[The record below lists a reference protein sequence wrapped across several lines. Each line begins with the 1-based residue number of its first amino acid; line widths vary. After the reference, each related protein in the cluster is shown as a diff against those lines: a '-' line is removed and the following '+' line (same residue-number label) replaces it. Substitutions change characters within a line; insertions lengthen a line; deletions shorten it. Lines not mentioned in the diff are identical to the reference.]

1 LRKRNLVAEHSRTVN
16 HLRITSSALEEC
28 LDRVVAASGFLAKHR
43 CLPEGRGIGLACS
56 AYLCGAGLPIY
67 WNGLPH
73 TTVHLQADRG
83 GGVTAACGATD
94 IGQGSD
100 SVLAWTVAEVL
111 GLDPG
116 DVRVMTAD
124 TALRAVDL
132 GSYSSRV
139 TFMMGN
145 AAIRAARALRELVL
159 EAVAADRGIPL
170 GTLDVR
176 RGRVVQDGGTP
187 VVSWAEA
194 VGVAE
199 ARGRPAT
206 ASGSYAPPPVAGPYK
221 GSGVGPSP
229 AYSYSAGVVELEVDR
244 ETGVVTP
251 LEIWLAH
258 DVGRAI
264 NPQLV
269 EGQIEGGVYMGLGE
283 ALYEEQAFR
292 GDLHAGPSLLDY
304 KTPTAVDLP
313 VIHSI
318 LVERP
323 DPEGPFGAKEAG
335 QGPLLPVPPAVANAV
350 YDAVGVRIDEV
361 PITPDK
367 ILRALQSRARG
378 GPARFGPA
386 RFPGVAYPVPVVVPP
401 PPNVGP
407 A

>member
-1 LRKRNLVAEHSRTVN
+1 
-16 HLRITSSALEEC
+16 
-28 LDRVVAASGFLAKHR
+28 
-43 CLPEGRGIGLACS
+43 
-56 AYLCGAGLPIY
+56 
-67 WNGLPH
+67 
-73 TTVHLQADRG
+73 
-83 GGVTAACGATD
+83 
-94 IGQGSD
+94 
-100 SVLAWTVAEVL
+100 
-111 GLDPG
+111 
-116 DVRVMTAD
+116 
-124 TALRAVDL
+124 
-132 GSYSSRV
+132 
-139 TFMMGN
+139 
-145 AAIRAARALRELVL
+145 
-159 EAVAADRGIPL
+159 
-170 GTLDVR
+170 
-176 RGRVVQDGGTP
+176 
-187 VVSWAEA
+187 
-194 VGVAE
+194 
-199 ARGRPAT
+199 
-206 ASGSYAPPPVAGPYK
+206 
-221 GSGVGPSP
+221 
-229 AYSYSAGVVELEVDR
+229 
-244 ETGVVTP
+244 VTP